1 MTFTHKKVLNIY
13 IAYEIGLWPFTVDK
27 DFVLGN
33 SLVGAFGMSTNA
45 NLDKYKYCGYG
56 IGFDARWSFSS
67 SDGNR
72 FGKNS
77 IIFGSEMSSSVH
89 ADNKY
94 RSNARVRHSYCRKR
108 IFKRN
113 FA

>member
-1 MTFTHKKVLNIY
+1 MEVVLNKKVTFTHEKCWIFILYIY
-13 IAYEIGLWPFTVDK
+13 IDK
-27 DFVLGN
+27 DFVLRN
-33 SLVGAFGMSTNA
+33 SLFGAFGMTTNA

-72 FGKNS
+72 FGKNV
-77 IIFGSEMSSSVH
+77 IIFGSDMSSSVH

-94 RSNARVRHSYCRKR
+94 RSNARVRQS
-108 IFKRN
+108 
-113 FA
+113 